1 MVPVARLLP
10 PRNSATK
17 SKIKTAA
24 PATQTHGEVY
34 HSVVCSV
41 VMLVVVV
48 VLEEAESW
56 ARSTNCIKLKTNKLI
71 NVLNVKTVADFLCV
85 DDVWSHHCRLFGKG
99 HR

>member
-1 MVPVARLLP
+1 M
-10 PRNSATK
+10 N
-17 SKIKTAA
+17 TAA
-24 PATQTHGEVY
+24 PIIHTHGEVY

-71 NVLNVKTVADFLCV
+71 NVLNVKTVADFFIFFHFWLKRTY
-85 DDVWSHHCRLFGKG
+85 SGYTPFNNYASNN
-99 HR
+99 